1 MPGSYMYKYTLKE
14 NLHWLQAGRMRYRG
28 GIEKW
33 VGSLVIHKMPGGL
46 TIPKFPGAH
55 RGDEASPV

>member
-1 MPGSYMYKYTLKE
+1 MYNIHSVKE
-14 NLHWLQAGRMRYRG
+14 NLHWLQAGRMRDTEEA
-28 GIEKW
+28 EKW
-33 VGSLVIHKMPGGL
+33 VGSLAIHKMPGDL